1 MLQVWSVDEDE
12 VNYFEHAMLQNMM
25 KMLKNLSMNYLK
37 QMGGGT
43 EVDLLDYQELPLIPT
58 REELVN
64 FSNNPVQVYTTFFY
78 SRDFFISLLQSFQK
92 HLFLKNYSERNT
104 KVWRFFTN
112 DNLITNLL
120 VLTIWSLS

>member
-1 MLQVWSVDEDE
+1 MLQVWSVDEEE

-64 FSNNPVQVYTTFFY
+64 FSNKSVQVYTTFFY
-78 SRDFFISLLQSFQK
+78 SRDFP
-92 HLFLKNYSERNT
+92 
-104 KVWRFFTN
+104 
-112 DNLITNLL
+112 L
-120 VLTIWSLS
+120 VFS

>member
-78 SRDFFISLLQSFQK
+78 SRDFFISLL
-92 HLFLKNYSERNT
+92 
-104 KVWRFFTN
+104 
-112 DNLITNLL
+112 
-120 VLTIWSLS
+120 

>member
-1 MLQVWSVDEDE
+1 MLQVWSVDEEE

-64 FSNNPVQVYTTFFY
+64 FSNKPVQVYTTFFY
-78 SRDFFISLLQSFQK
+78 SRDFFISLLVFSSTFIFEKLQ
-92 HLFLKNYSERNT
+92 
-104 KVWRFFTN
+104 
-112 DNLITNLL
+112 
-120 VLTIWSLS
+120 